1 MATTNLYAQEFLDR
15 DTSDIVREYRNN
27 PFFRAKLTY
36 ALASHAKNGS
46 NLAQKTGIRDTD
58 SPISTHK
65 HSSCSSNELIEAKI
79 AEIMQKL
86 SM

>member
-15 DTSDIVREYRNN
+15 DTSDIVREYKNN
-27 PFFRAKLTY
+27 PFFRAKLSY

-46 NLAQKTGIRDTD
+46 TLAQKTGIREAD

-65 HSSCSSNELIEAKI
+65 HNSVWSNEVI
-79 AEIMQKL
+79 
-86 SM
+86 